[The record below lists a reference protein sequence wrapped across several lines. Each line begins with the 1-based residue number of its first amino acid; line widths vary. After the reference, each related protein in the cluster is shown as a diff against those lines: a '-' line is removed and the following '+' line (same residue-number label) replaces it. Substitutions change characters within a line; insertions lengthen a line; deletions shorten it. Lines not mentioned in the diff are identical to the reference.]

1 MLECDADTS
10 VPDWVIEYPE
20 TLAIF
25 DEFGID
31 SSCGGKSLAFACIQ
45 QGIDVETVL
54 LVIRDVIDGRSRP
67 DINADG
73 TDRTS
78 TAV

>member
-1 MLECDADTS
+1 MLECDAHTS

-45 QGIDVETVL
+45 RELDVETVL
-54 LVIRDVIDGRSRP
+54 SLIRRAIESHRH
-67 DINADG
+67 
-73 TDRTS
+73 
-78 TAV
+78 

>member
-10 VPDWVIEYPE
+10 VPDWVVEYPE

-31 SSCGGKSLAFACIQ
+31 SSCGGKSLSFACIQ
-45 QGIDVETVL
+45 QGLDGETVL
-54 LVIRDVIDGRSRP
+54 SLIRGAIESHRGLDGS
-67 DINADG
+67 AD
-73 TDRTS
+73 
-78 TAV
+78 TAS

>member
-25 DEFGID
+25 DEFRID

-45 QGIDVETVL
+45 RGLDVEAVL
-54 LVIRDVIDGRSRP
+54 LVIRDAIEGRGRP
-67 DINADG
+67 DGNGSNINAE
-73 TDRTS
+73 
-78 TAV
+78 